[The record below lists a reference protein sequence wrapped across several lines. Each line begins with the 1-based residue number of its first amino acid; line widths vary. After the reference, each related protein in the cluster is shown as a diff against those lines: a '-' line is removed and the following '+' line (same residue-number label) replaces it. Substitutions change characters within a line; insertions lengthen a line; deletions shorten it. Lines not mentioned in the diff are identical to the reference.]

1 MFITYRRTGGVFA
14 AAALAAT
21 MLTVTVAA
29 AILLIVASLT
39 AAAVWAARAVLPRS
53 WRHRTGPPAV
63 PWAHETLE
71 ATVVHPTRSSA
82 ECHVSDVNSDTRS
95 TRPSRIR

>member
-1 MFITYRRTGGVFA
+1 MFITYRRTGGMFTA
-14 AAALAAT
+14 IALAAT
-21 MLTVTVAA
+21 MLIVTVAA

-63 PWAHETLE
+63 PWAHETIE
-71 ATVVHPTRSSA
+71 ATVVRPTTSTERHTSGM
-82 ECHVSDVNSDTRS
+82 NGDTRS
-95 TRPSRIR
+95 RLV